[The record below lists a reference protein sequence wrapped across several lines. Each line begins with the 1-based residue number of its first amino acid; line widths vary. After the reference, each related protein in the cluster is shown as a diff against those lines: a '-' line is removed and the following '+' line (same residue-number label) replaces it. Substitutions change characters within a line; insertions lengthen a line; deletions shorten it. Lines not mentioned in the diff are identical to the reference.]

1 LSTDNPPAAPQR
13 AAEIADEVAAAPTP
27 PDGAMTASQ
36 WLRLGGVLALLV
48 WLTTATGI
56 YGLAMVLGLVVM
68 IFLHELGH
76 FVMAKRA
83 GMKVT
88 EFFLGFGPR
97 IWSFHRGETEYG
109 LKLIPAGA
117 YVKIIGMH
125 EIEDV
130 DPADEAQ
137 TYRQK
142 PFWQRLGVAVA
153 GSTMHFIMA
162 IGLLYV
168 LLVGFG
174 LPGGAISP
182 DESKW
187 RVSSVSA
194 DSAAANAGLRNGDDL
209 VAIDGRPTATFD
221 DLRAQVADRPNEEV
235 TLTVERGGESRAVDV
250 TLGESPTDSRAGFLG
265 VGGAVPVE
273 KLSPIEGVPAAFGE
287 FGTVSVQ
294 SVGALG
300 RLFTP
305 SGIADFGGQVADAGS
320 EPEAGGSEGA
330 PSGGDGSTNSSA
342 GAEAEAEGE
351 NRLLSL
357 LGVFRIGVD
366 AGASGGWA
374 NLVLL
379 FALINV
385 FIGLFNLVPLLPFD
399 GGHVAIALYEKLQ
412 EKRQGLSRRYF
423 ADVAKLLPLTY
434 VVVIVLGLIF
444 VSTLYLDIRNP
455 LRVN

>member
-1 LSTDNPPAAPQR
+1 MSIDNPPAAPQR
-13 AAEIADEVAAAPTP
+13 AAEIADEVAGAPTL
-27 PDGAMTASQ
+27 PDGAMTAGQ

-97 IWSFHRGETEYG
+97 VWSFQRGDTEYG

-117 YVKIIGMH
+117 YVKIVGMH

-153 GSTMHFIMA
+153 GSTMHFILA
-162 IGLLYV
+162 IVLLYV

-194 DSAAANAGLRNGDDL
+194 DSAADEAGLRDGDDL
-209 VAIDGRPTATFD
+209 VALDGQPTVTFD
-221 DLRAQVADRPNEEV
+221 DLRAAVADRPNEEV
-235 TLTVERGGESRAVDV
+235 TLTVERGGERREVAV
-250 TLGESPTDSRAGFLG
+250 TLGENPTDSQAGFLG
-265 VGGAVPVE
+265 VGPQIPVE
-273 KLSPIEGVPAAFGE
+273 KVSPIEGIPAAFRE
-287 FGTVSVQ
+287 FGTVSAQ

-305 SGIADFGGQVADAGS
+305 SGIADFGSQVANARNEPAESPDTEPGS
-320 EPEAGGSEGA
+320 
-330 PSGGDGSTNSSA
+330 SGTGSSA
-342 GAEAEAEGE
+342 SSSASSEQEGE

-366 AGASGGWA
+366 AGEGGGPA
-374 NLVLL
+374 NLFLL

-399 GGHVAIALYEKLQ
+399 GGHVAIAVYEKFQ

-444 VSTLYLDIRNP
+444 VSTLYLDIFNE
-455 LRVN
+455 LEIN